1 MGGGLDRSCLWGLS
15 SKKVTDLKEKSSYQ
29 INEYHI
35 IPRLSIVHGPLLKL
49 TLLLLKSN
57 MMRGDHGRFFLCFVS
72 NCPNITW
79 GFLRE
84 DGTAT
89 ASLTSMLVRKRRDL
103 ESPGL
108 EKQRYEVETLNGTFQ
123 SWFFLVWVVWCVC
136 VCHVKLFFDYS
147 WFEHLNMQYSY
158 SHVQC
163 GVCELLSIT
172 IINIVIQQLLLQM
185 CFWI

>member
-1 MGGGLDRSCLWGLS
+1 MMFVRSELQEGHRFEGNEFVSNQWISHNIKTQYS
-15 SKKVTDLKEKSSYQ
+15 SWTFIEVDSTAVEVEHDERWSWKV
-29 INEYHI
+29 
-35 IPRLSIVHGPLLKL
+35 
-49 TLLLLKSN
+49 
-57 MMRGDHGRFFLCFVS
+57 FFWCFVS

-108 EKQRYEVETLNGTFQ
+108 EKQRYEVETLNGQ
-123 SWFFLVWVVWCVC
+123 WIFLELVLSCLGCLVCVC
-136 VCHVKLFFDYS
+136 VCHVKLFFEYS

-158 SHVQC
+158 SHTCSVVFANFC
-163 GVCELLSIT
+163 PSPSSTSLSS
-172 IINIVIQQLLLQM
+172 NCYCKCV
-185 CFWI
+185 FKFK